1 MNLLPEIF
9 QGEEPLENE
18 VIEAIEKQLKRIND
32 KNRELNDKKIEKI
45 SRILEDV
52 WNQISQQRELVRR
65 INRFFH
71 SGEKTITGKQPSEPG
86 MYQLH
91 PVSTRMAQQI
101 PGQHRYSVRPF

>member
-65 INRFFH
+65 INRF
-71 SGEKTITGKQPSEPG
+71 SIRAKKPSPETT
-86 MYQLH
+86 
-91 PVSTRMAQQI
+91 V
-101 PGQHRYSVRPF
+101 

>member
-52 WNQISQQRELVRR
+52 WNQIS
-65 INRFFH
+65 NA
-71 SGEKTITGKQPSEPG
+71 S
-86 MYQLH
+86 
-91 PVSTRMAQQI
+91 
-101 PGQHRYSVRPF
+101 